1 MCSIYTITKL
11 IPLTSFFCMP
21 RRYRRRSYRIS
32 RPLKAV
38 KYSSETYSAA
48 ASAQYQ
54 AGTLYTSTAIPQ
66 TDVLGTRKCKNFTLT
81 ICQKHETDTP
91 MYFALVFVPQGT
103 NPSNLNIGNTF
114 NNDSLVPASYYEP
127 NQNVILQGF
136 VDNAQVYRFK
146 TRLARNL
153 NSGDTIML
161 IWKPFADFASNCL
174 FSYTLNYAMSY

>member
-1 MCSIYTITKL
+1 
-11 IPLTSFFCMP
+11 MP

-38 KYSSETYSAA
+38 KYSAETYAA
-48 ASAQYQ
+48 ASNAQF
-54 AGTLYTSTAIPQ
+54 AANSLYKSTAIPQ

-81 ICQKHETDTP
+81 ICTKSTQVIP

-103 NPSNLNIGNTF
+103 EASQLHVGDQIAEGVLT
-114 NNDSLVPASYYEP
+114 PASYYEP
-127 NQNVILQGF
+127 NQNVIIQGF

-153 NSGDTIML
+153 NSGDTIQL
-161 IWKPFADFASNCL
+161 IWRPFADFETNCL
-174 FSYTLNYAMSY
+174 FSYTLNYALSY

>member
-1 MCSIYTITKL
+1 
-11 IPLTSFFCMP
+11 MP
-21 RRYRRRSYRIS
+21 RRYRRKSYRIS

-38 KYSSETYSAA
+38 KYSSETYAA
-48 ASAQYQ
+48 ANSTTFA
-54 AGTLYTSTAIPQ
+54 ANTLYKSTAIPQ

-81 ICQKHETDTP
+81 ICTKSSEVIP

-103 NPSNLNIGNTF
+103 TASNLNVGDQIDAGVLT
-114 NNDSLVPASYYEP
+114 PASYYEP

-136 VDNAQVYRFK
+136 VDAAQVYRFK

-153 NSGDTIML
+153 NSGDTIQL
-161 IWKPFADFASNCL
+161 IWRPFANFTGDCL

>member
-1 MCSIYTITKL
+1 
-11 IPLTSFFCMP
+11 MP

-38 KYSSETYSAA
+38 KYSSETYAAA
-48 ASAQYQ
+48 ASIAF
-54 AGTLYTSTAIPQ
+54 ASDSLYKSTCIPQ

-81 ICQKHETDTP
+81 LCIKSAELIP

-103 NPSNLNIGNTF
+103 NASDLNIGNTV
-114 NNDSLVPASYYEP
+114 NQQSLIPASYYEP
-127 NQNVILQGF
+127 NQNVIMQGF
-136 VDNAQVYRFK
+136 VDSAQVYRFK

-153 NSGDTIML
+153 NSGDTIQL
-161 IWKPFADFASNCL
+161 IWKPFDTFAAACL

>member
-1 MCSIYTITKL
+1 
-11 IPLTSFFCMP
+11 MP

-48 ASAQYQ
+48 ANAQFQ
-54 AGTLYTSTAIPQ
+54 DTTLYTSTAIPQ

-81 ICQKHETDTP
+81 ICTKHESDIP

-103 NPSNLNIGNTF
+103 EASDLHIGGNF
-114 NNDSLVPASYYEP
+114 DNDALIPASYYEP

-136 VDNAQVYRFK
+136 VDSKQVYRFK

-153 NSGDTIML
+153 NSGDTIKL
-161 IWKPFADFASNCL
+161 IWKPFASYQSNAL